1 MAGQKSPLMGPC
13 AMLVVPSYPYR
24 PNVGFEDCF
33 SCCHRSLHFASDA
46 QRSCR
51 VSSRLK
57 FWLLNTTS
65 SLPIQPPQVSC
76 FLFEFPVLT
85 DLDHGFPVMQ
95 GRSQAKRIQPIQ
107 LKQRILDV

>member
-1 MAGQKSPLMGPC
+1 M
-13 AMLVVPSYPYR
+13 
-24 PNVGFEDCF
+24 F
-33 SCCHRSLHFASDA
+33 
-46 QRSCR
+46 
-51 VSSRLK
+51 
-57 FWLLNTTS
+57 
-65 SLPIQPPQVSC
+65 